1 MAALSP
7 EVYKQLANRLPVWRE
22 HPAVMVRE
30 LFDVEPDRWQEEML
44 EAFPHSPKIA
54 LKSCAGSGKTAGLAW
69 LGWNYMVTRPKPKI
83 GATSINGGNLRANLW
98 PELAK
103 WRERSPLLKHVFDM
117 TNDLITSRE
126 FPREWRIEARTWAK
140 DADAAQIGNALRGLH
155 GDYVMWLVDESGDFP
170 DSILPVLENIFSG
183 APIEA
188 HIVQSGNPTRL
199 SGPLYRACTAA
210 KQYWKVIEITGDPD
224 DPNRSP
230 RISIEHARQQIAQY
244 GRDNPWVQV
253 NIMGQ
258 FPDASIDALI
268 GIEEVRKAMDM
279 KYQQQHI
286 DNMPRL
292 LGVDVA
298 REGLDAS
305 VIFPR
310 QGLVAFKPTVMR
322 NVNSVQGAG
331 AVAKMWEQWNV
342 DACFVDN
349 TGGYG
354 AGWIDQLRVMNRE
367 AIGIGF
373 AERAMDMRYF
383 NRRAEM
389 YFGLRDWIR
398 RGGSLPFDTDIL
410 EALPQIT
417 TTPRGGKMI
426 LEPKDIVK
434 QRVGASVSPSAF
446 DKLDGLALTFAEA
459 VAARPKAALAGNRQR
474 DDSRNDLYEEFMD
487 MR

>member
-7 EVYKQLANRLPVWRE
+7 EVYKQLAGRLPVWKE
-22 HPAVMVRE
+22 HPSVMVRE
-30 LFDVEPDRWQEEML
+30 LFDVEPDKWQEEAL
-44 EAFPHSPKIA
+44 EAFPGAPSMAMKA
-54 LKSCAGSGKTAGLAW
+54 CAGPGKTAMLAW
-69 LGWNYMVTRPKPKI
+69 LGWNFMVTRPKPKI
-83 GATSINGGNLRANLW
+83 GATSINGANLKAGLW
-98 PELAK
+98 SELAR
-103 WRERSPLLKHVFDM
+103 WRDKSPLLKHVFEM
-117 TNDLITSRE
+117 TNTEITSRE

-170 DSILPVLENIFSG
+170 DSILPVFENIFSG
-183 APIEA
+183 SPIEA
-188 HIVQSGNPTRL
+188 HIVQAGNPTRL
-199 SGPLYRACTAA
+199 SGPLYRACVTAR
-210 KQYWKVIEITGDPD
+210 KLWRVIDITGDPD

-230 RISIEHARQQIAQY
+230 RISLEHARQQIAQY

-253 NIMGQ
+253 NILGQ
-258 FPDASIDALI
+258 FPDASLDALI
-268 GIEEVRKAMDM
+268 GIEEVQRAMDM
-279 KYQQQHI
+279 KYQQSHI

-298 REGLDAS
+298 REGLDSS

-310 QGLVAFKPTVMR
+310 QGLVAFKPTVLR

-331 AVAKMWEQWNV
+331 QVARMWDQWKV
-342 DACFVDN
+342 DATFVDN

-354 AGWIDQLRVMNRE
+354 AGWIDQLRVLNRE

-373 AERAMDMRYF
+373 AERAVDVRYF

-389 YFGLRDWIR
+389 YFNLRNWIR
-398 RGGSLPFDTDIL
+398 GGGALPYDTDIL

-426 LEPKDIVK
+426 LEPKDIIK
-434 QRVGASVSPSAF
+434 QRVGAAVSPSAF
-446 DKLDGLALTFAEA
+446 DKLDSLALTFAEP
-459 VAARPKAALAGNRQR
+459 VAARARVPLAGRRESR
-474 DDSRNDLYEEFMD
+474 DSQADLYETYIG
-487 MR
+487 